1 MIIGYARVST
11 EEQSMQTQVEQ
22 LKAAGCDRIIEETGS
37 GKSLD
42 DRDGLRAIMLLVGAG
57 DTVVVTKLDRLAR
70 STIDMLRL
78 VELFTQRG
86 AGMRSLGE
94 GWADTTTP
102 AGNLIITV
110 MAGVAQFERERML
123 ERQKDG
129 IARARAANKYRG
141 RPATFDAE
149 TARRLK
155 KAGIGVTE
163 IARRLK
169 CDRETVYRAL
179 RSAPVA
185 DPPRLT
191 S

>member
-102 AGNLIITV
+102 A
-110 MAGVAQFERERML
+110 
-123 ERQKDG
+123 
-129 IARARAANKYRG
+129 
-141 RPATFDAE
+141 
-149 TARRLK
+149 
-155 KAGIGVTE
+155 
-163 IARRLK
+163 
-169 CDRETVYRAL
+169 
-179 RSAPVA
+179 
-185 DPPRLT
+185 
-191 S
+191 